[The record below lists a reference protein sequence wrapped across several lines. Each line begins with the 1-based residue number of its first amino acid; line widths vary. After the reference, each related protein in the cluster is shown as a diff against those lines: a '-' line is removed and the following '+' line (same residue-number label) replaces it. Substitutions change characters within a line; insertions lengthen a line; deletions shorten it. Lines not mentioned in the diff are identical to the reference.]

1 MLYGGLSDMIKKIIA
16 DRHVGLCGMMEK
28 IIADY
33 ADKNFLIMVMI
44 QALDAAWRAVRHDEG
59 E

>member
-1 MLYGGLSDMIKKIIA
+1 
-16 DRHVGLCGMMEK
+16 MMEK